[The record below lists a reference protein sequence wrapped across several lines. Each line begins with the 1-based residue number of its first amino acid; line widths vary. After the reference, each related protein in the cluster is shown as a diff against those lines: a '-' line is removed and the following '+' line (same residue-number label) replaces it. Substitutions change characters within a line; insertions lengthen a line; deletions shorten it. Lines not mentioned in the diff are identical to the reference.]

1 MLTLFSLTAGSSTEG
16 ETRLSGTIKP
26 GTIMMK
32 AGTIIPQ
39 SLRVE
44 TEPYSHGWE
53 IIKNS
58 DADAVDRDIR
68 RADWNFFFL
77 AGNMQATA
85 LGCWGERTIRRAIE
99 RVLAK
104 AKPSKLNCPGFEGPR
119 PLASHGLLPIV
130 PVGLLRFSCGLMPT
144 WCAWVSSYA
153 LCFSVPALPIALSA
167 QGSSA
172 YEPRLTGY
180 ASVSRR
186 NSHRSTCQELKE
198 QHQRV

>member
-1 MLTLFSLTAGSSTEG
+1 
-16 ETRLSGTIKP
+16 LSDTIKA

-77 AGNMQATA
+77 AGNIQATA
-85 LGCWGERTIRRAIE
+85 LGYWGERTVRTAME
-99 RVLAK
+99 RVVAK
-104 AKPSKLNCPGFEGPR
+104 AEPSKFNCLEITEVSAKQFLGFPYV
-119 PLASHGLLPIV
+119 H
-130 PVGLLRFSCGLMPT
+130 
-144 WCAWVSSYA
+144 VSA
-153 LCFSVPALPIALSA
+153 H
-167 QGSSA
+167 
-172 YEPRLTGY
+172 
-180 ASVSRR
+180 SRHIQK
-186 NSHRSTCQELKE
+186 SPFLQELAE
-198 QHQRV
+198 RAEP